1 MLLHHLPYTHYTHS
15 VSYPPMDLNLLFFG
29 TEQCTAGHAW
39 GPGVRDSYILH
50 YIHSGSGI
58 LRIQDKEYS
67 LTAGQGFL
75 IFPDTI
81 MNYEADADD
90 PWVYTWIGFKGINAK
105 SLMQRAHLTIDH
117 PIYHSQGR
125 AWFEHF
131 YDQLLAAYNEPGEDV
146 YAQGMLYQ
154 LIYELIAC
162 APASTTPVRVTPS
175 RERYLQQ
182 AIEYIENSYS
192 QKISVLDIA
201 AAVGLDR
208 TYLSGLFKA
217 ELGVSLQ
224 QFMIEYRMKRALELL
239 HHSQLSISD
248 ISRSVGYTDP
258 FLFSKMFKK
267 MIGQSPKQTRERL

>member
-1 MLLHHLPYTHYTHS
+1 MLLKHLPYTHYTHS
-15 VSYPPMDLNLLFFG
+15 VSYPPTDLNLLFFG
-29 TEQCTAGHAW
+29 TEQCVARHAW
-39 GPGVRDSYILH
+39 GPGIRSSYILH
-50 YIHSGSGI
+50 YIHQGSGI
-58 LRIQDKEYS
+58 LRVNEVEYS
-67 LTAGQGFL
+67 LHAGQGFL

-90 PWVYTWIGFKGINAK
+90 PWVYTWIGFRGMNAK
-105 SLMQRAHLTIDH
+105 SLMQRAQLTLDH
-117 PIYHSQGR
+117 PIYDSQGR
-125 AWFEHF
+125 EWFQHF
-131 YDQLLAAYNEPGEDV
+131 YQNLLANYNEPGEDM

-154 LIYELIAC
+154 MVYELIAC
-162 APASTTPVRVTPS
+162 APTATVPLRVAPS

-192 QKISVLDIA
+192 QKISILDIA
-201 AAVGLDR
+201 HAVGLDR

-224 QFMIEYRMKRALELL
+224 TFLVQYRMKRALELL

-267 MIGQSPKQTRERL
+267 TIGHSPKQTRTPS